1 MEGFLQK
8 LKNHKIVLFCI
19 ALFLVALIMVIF
31 IATRSTPAPREPER
45 TSTDAESTTIETTTE
60 ETTTVPP
67 ETTTEETTTVP
78 PETQTVRL
86 SDYDQISEGSLYGYL
101 SCEKIGLN
109 CSVYMGDDSYILRKG
124 AGQIPATFL
133 PGEGG
138 LIMLGAHN
146 NSYFNCLQYSEIGD
160 IITLETSYGI
170 YQYQVVSTE
179 TVDVSDKNAYD
190 FYTNH
195 EQLLLYTCYPFDTL
209 SSTVYR
215 YMVHADLISG
225 PSVVD

>member
-31 IATRSTPAPREPER
+31 IATRSTPAPKEPEN
-45 TSTDAESTTIETTTE
+45 TSTDAETTTE

-78 PETQTVRL
+78 PETQTVHL

>member
-31 IATRSTPAPREPER
+31 IATRSTPAPREPES

-124 AGQIPATFL
+124 AGQVPATFL

-138 LIMLGAHN
+138 
-146 NSYFNCLQYSEIGD
+146 
-160 IITLETSYGI
+160 I
-170 YQYQVVSTE
+170 YHVRST
-179 TVDVSDKNAYD
+179 
-190 FYTNH
+190 
-195 EQLLLYTCYPFDTL
+195 
-209 SSTVYR
+209 
-215 YMVHADLISG
+215 
-225 PSVVD
+225 

>member
-31 IATRSTPAPREPER
+31 IAARSTPAPREP
-45 TSTDAESTTIETTTE
+45 ESTTIETTTE

-179 TVDVSDKNAYD
+179 TLDVSDKNAYD

>member
-1 MEGFLQK
+1 M
-8 LKNHKIVLFCI
+8 
-19 ALFLVALIMVIF
+19 
-31 IATRSTPAPREPER
+31 
-45 TSTDAESTTIETTTE
+45 
-60 ETTTVPP
+60 
-67 ETTTEETTTVP
+67 
-78 PETQTVRL
+78 RL

-124 AGQIPATFL
+124 AGQVPATFL

>member
-31 IATRSTPAPREPER
+31 IATRSTPAPREPES
-45 TSTDAESTTIETTTE
+45 TSTDA
-60 ETTTVPP
+60 TTVPP

-179 TVDVSDKNAYD
+179 TLDVSDKNAYD

>member
-31 IATRSTPAPREPER
+31 IATRSTPAPKEPEN

-78 PETQTVRL
+78 PETQTVHL

-109 CSVYMGDDSYILRKG
+109 CSVYMGDDSYDGSRQDNTADRCPQDDGLCAKG
-124 AGQIPATFL
+124 DQRL
-133 PGEGG
+133 
-138 LIMLGAHN
+138 
-146 NSYFNCLQYSEIGD
+146 
-160 IITLETSYGI
+160 
-170 YQYQVVSTE
+170 YQYAGADDLYETE
-179 TVDVSDKNAYD
+179 AIAGRFSYKMPY
-190 FYTNH
+190 H
-195 EQLLLYTCYPFDTL
+195 HRSL
-209 SSTVYR
+209 STVP
-215 YMVHADLISG
+215 
-225 PSVVD
+225 PSVPLHRRTDTFFQGRYLQWNRQFSLHYPSF

>member
-31 IATRSTPAPREPER
+31 IATRSTPAPREPES
-45 TSTDAESTTIETTTE
+45 TSTDAESTTI
-60 ETTTVPP
+60 

-179 TVDVSDKNAYD
+179 TLDVSDKNAYD

>member
-31 IATRSTPAPREPER
+31 IATRSTPAPKEPEN

-78 PETQTVRL
+78 PETQTVHL

-170 YQYQVVSTE
+170 YQYQVVHG
-179 TVDVSDKNAYD
+179 NRGC
-190 FYTNH
+190 F
-195 EQLLLYTCYPFDTL
+195 
-209 SSTVYR
+209 
-215 YMVHADLISG
+215 
-225 PSVVD
+225 

>member
-31 IATRSTPAPREPER
+31 IATRSTPAPKEPEN

-67 ETTTEETTTVP
+67 ET
-78 PETQTVRL
+78 QTVHL